1 MTDPNGLYY
10 MRARY
15 YHPGL
20 KRFLNR
26 DVLRGE
32 ITDGQTFNLFAYVNG
47 DPVGFIDPLGLMKY
61 SKDTNNNTH
70 DTEPDCKLGKNPTR
84 KQAFNQAKR
93 DAGIPTSMSPVK
105 QGWVNVN
112 NRGKTGEPMKVYQ
125 FVVKESEGFVEKYII
140 EHRNDPNGR
149 GLHFHVATTKYDGQ
163 NLFQEGERYK
173 NLGKD
178 PDHPHVQ
185 GHYPEDKDGFTEGR
199 KRRGRW

>member
-1 MTDPNGLYY
+1 MTDKHGRVTDRYTYGVYGELEAHEGSTRQPFCYNGRDGVMTDPNGLYY

-125 FVVKESEGFVEKYII
+125 FVVKESE
-140 EHRNDPNGR
+140 
-149 GLHFHVATTKYDGQ
+149 
-163 NLFQEGERYK
+163 
-173 NLGKD
+173 
-178 PDHPHVQ
+178 
-185 GHYPEDKDGFTEGR
+185 
-199 KRRGRW
+199 